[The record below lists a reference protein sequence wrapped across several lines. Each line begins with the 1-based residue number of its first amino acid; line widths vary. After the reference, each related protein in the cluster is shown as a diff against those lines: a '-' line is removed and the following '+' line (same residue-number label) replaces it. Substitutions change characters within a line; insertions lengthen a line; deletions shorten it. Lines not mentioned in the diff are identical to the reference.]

1 MRAHL
6 YRQYGP
12 SSVLKLEDC
21 PKPVPAANELLI
33 KVHAVSINPYDWHL
47 LRGEPYLLRL
57 MTGLRQPKDPRLG
70 ADLAGEVE
78 AVGRSVTHFKPGD
91 AIFGVGKGAF
101 AEFACAQES
110 QIALKPTNVSF
121 EQAAAVPIAGLTALQ
136 ALRKAGLQQ
145 SNLATTSQP
154 KILINGAAG
163 GVGTF
168 SVQIAKAFLANITA
182 VCSTRN
188 VQMVRALG
196 ADRVIDYTREDFTTG
211 NQLFEIILDNVG
223 NRPLLACRRLLVPKG
238 FYIGAGGS
246 AGRWMVGTFARAII
260 SLTLSAF
267 GGRKFLGIFA
277 KPTTDDLTILH
288 NLMQSGKVT
297 PVIDRRYAF
306 AELPQAIAYLEEGHA
321 RGKVI
326 INVGTQT

>member
-6 YRQYGP
+6 YHQYGSP
-12 SSVLKLEDC
+12 SVLKLEDC
-21 PKPVPAANELLI
+21 PKPVPAANEVLI
-33 KVHAVSINPYDWHL
+33 KVHAVSINPYDWHF
-47 LRGEPYLLRL
+47 LRGEPYLLRF
-57 MTGLRQPKDPRLG
+57 MAGLRQPKDPRLG
-70 ADLAGEVE
+70 ADLSGEVE
-78 AVGRSVTHFKPGD
+78 AVGSNVTQFKPGD

-110 QIALKPTNVSF
+110 QIARKPTNISF

-136 ALRKAGLQQ
+136 ALRKAGLHQA
-145 SNLATTSQP
+145 NVATTSQP

-168 SVQIAKAFLANITA
+168 SAQIAKAFGANITA

-188 VQMVRALG
+188 VEMVRSLG
-196 ADRVIDYTREDFTTG
+196 ADRMIDYTREDFTTS
-211 NQLFEIILDNVG
+211 NQRFDIILDNVG
-223 NRPLLACRRLLVPKG
+223 NRSLLACRRLLVPRG
-238 FYIGAGGS
+238 FYVGAGGS
-246 AGRWMVGTFARAII
+246 AGRWMVGTIARAII

-277 KPTTDDLTILH
+277 KSTTDDLTILH

-306 AELPQAIAYLEEGHA
+306 AELPHAIAYLEEGHA
-321 RGKVI
+321 RGKVV
-326 INVGTQT
+326 INVGT